1 MVRVRTP
8 EVAPQHELLSKSDA
22 ERLAELMQALASPVR
37 LRILMALRRGP
48 ITVTELTERLGLGQT
63 TVSNHLRLL
72 RHLSLVD
79 GDRQGRHI
87 FYSLFD
93 EHVVDLLDDAG
104 GHVIHLPRIGERG
117 SGGPSIYS
125 EGPDSN
131 GCSCTPPVRF

>member
-1 MVRVRTP
+1 MVRVRTS
-8 EVAPQHELLSKSDA
+8 EAAHQHEMLSEADA
-22 ERLAELMQALASPVR
+22 ERLAQVMHALASPVR
-37 LRILMALRRGP
+37 LRVLSALRGGP

-93 EHVVDLLDDAG
+93 EHVVDLLDDAV
-104 GHVIHLPRIGERG
+104 GHVVHLPRIG
-117 SGGPSIYS
+117 
-125 EGPDSN
+125 
-131 GCSCTPPVRF
+131 